1 MQMRKLSLL
10 VDDVKARKGSFIPHL
25 NPMWR
30 DIAVFHAAHPQRSW
44 SQLRAA
50 SMKELANI
58 VELAIYPE
66 WTLAGEHLNP
76 GCGVEYGMKSLPDES
91 SRRAAL
97 RQLGHEDKYNDIKK
111 AVDGFLHQ
119 SCSTAPGEIDPK
131 NSVGLGTW
139 ATSANDEVF
148 WGSGWIDN
156 HSIRDYEKLVR
167 IGYAGLKKEVGDQLL
182 AHPITDPDYPDREN
196 FLRGALSVCE
206 AGIALGR
213 RYAVLAEQLAEKAG
227 TPDDRKR
234 LSDIAAICRN
244 VPENGASTFREAVQ
258 SFWFAHLITCAEDG
272 INANSLGHLDRI
284 FDPYYQEDLA
294 AGTITREQAV
304 DLMAELAAK
313 LYLDYDVQAITLGGV
328 NADGSSAVTEMSR
341 IILDATTEFG
351 ELRDLSVRVDR
362 NTPEDFLLS
371 CANMV
376 IRGGGIPFFFN
387 DECFIPALTDRGIS
401 LQDARTYSPIGCV
414 ELTIPG
420 KANPHAVSGWF
431 NLTKCLELVLHD
443 GIDPDSGRQVG
454 PRTGELEGLKTFASL
469 KQAFFRQVAHFS
481 SLMVYHCRRG
491 EALQRS
497 YGALPGWSLLT
508 DDCIRRGRDIT
519 NGGAVYNYHSI
530 CLMGVPDTAD
540 ALAAMEKYV
549 YGDGSVSAGELK
561 KAMKDNFQGHDA
573 LRQKLLKGAPKYGNG
588 DEAPD
593 RLAAELCT
601 DFIGRMDALST
612 TDNRIFVHLFTFKI
626 NIQFGK
632 KVGALPDGR
641 LAGEPLAYSLSAH
654 QGRDLAGVT
663 ALLRSLSRMPHHMAA
678 GGSAA
683 IIDLH
688 PSILENV
695 NGPEMLVQLIRTA
708 MKMGVGQL
716 QWNVVSAEQLQ
727 KAKADPEHY
736 GNIPVRVAGYSQ
748 LFKLIEPEL
757 QDHIIA
763 RYKHKS

>member
-1 MQMRKLSLL
+1 MQVKKLSLMI
-10 VDDVKARKGSFIPHL
+10 DDVKARNGSFIPHL
-25 NPMWR
+25 SPMWR
-30 DIAVFHAAHPQRSW
+30 DIAVFNAVHPQRSW

-58 VELAIYPE
+58 VELAVYPQ

-76 GCGVEYGMKSLPDES
+76 GCGIGYGMRSLPDES
-91 SRRAAL
+91 SRRDAL
-97 RQLGHEDKYNDIKK
+97 RQLGCEDKYEDIKK

-119 SCSTAPGEIDPK
+119 SCSNAPGETDPE

-139 ATSANDEVF
+139 TTTAKDEVF

-167 IGYAGLKKEVGDQLL
+167 LGYAGLKTEVLDQLL
-182 AHPITDPDYPDREN
+182 THPITDPDYPDREN

-206 AGIALGR
+206 AGITLGK
-213 RYAVLAEQLAEKAG
+213 RYAELAEQLAEKSDAMEEQ
-227 TPDDRKR
+227 KR
-234 LSDIAAICRN
+234 LSDMAAICRR
-244 VPENGASTFREAVQ
+244 VPEHGALTFREAVQ

-284 FDPYYQEDLA
+284 FEPYYRKDLA
-294 AGTITREQAV
+294 AGIITREQAV

-328 NADGSSAVTEMSR
+328 NPDGSSAITEMSR
-341 IILDATTEFG
+341 IILDATIEFG
-351 ELRDLSVRVDR
+351 ELRDLSVRIDR
-362 NTPEDFLLS
+362 NTPDDFLRS
-371 CANMV
+371 CADMV

-401 LQDARTYSPIGCV
+401 LEDARTYSPIGCV

-431 NLTKCLELVLHD
+431 NLPKCLELALHN
-443 GIDPDSGRQVG
+443 GIDPASGRRIG
-454 PRTGELEGLKTFASL
+454 PRTGELEELNTFTAL
-469 KQAFFRQVAHFS
+469 KQAFFQQVGHFS

-549 YGDGSVSAGELK
+549 YGDGSVSMGELK
-561 KAMKDNFQGHDA
+561 KAMRDNFQGHDA

-588 DEAPD
+588 EEAPD

-601 DFIGRMDALST
+601 DFIGRMDAVST
-612 TDNRIFVHLFTFKI
+612 PDNRFFVHLFTFKI
-626 NIQFGK
+626 NIEFGR

-663 ALLRSLSRMPHHMAA
+663 ALLHSLSRMPHHMAA

-688 PSILENV
+688 PSILENA
-695 NGPEMLVQLIRTA
+695 NGPETLVNLIKSA
-708 MKMGVGQL
+708 VQMGVGQL

-727 KAKADPEHY
+727 KAKADPEHF